1 MALHWWKKQQKIEHR
16 SALLTL
22 TAVFSPAAI
31 SWGPK
36 PPPLYMSVCALHTC
50 LSLYPSERS
59 NQSSVLFFFCLQLMG
74 FIYACYVVKL
84 ISEEEDSCKYT
95 AAHISMQT
103 SHFFC
108 NKAVCSCVSVCRA
121 ALGHL
126 FSFTGSAV
134 LTELWKGC
142 SPYIYSFIIAAAWGP
157 MSCCGGSKMWSK
169 QSGILLVWIA
179 SWFNSAA
186 QVNPARG
193 SLTTWCV
200 SKRSTRRWAL
210 RLKTGR
216 FVFNGRHAVLMLI
229 GWLYF

>member
-1 MALHWWKKQQKIEHR
+1 
-16 SALLTL
+16 
-22 TAVFSPAAI
+22 
-31 SWGPK
+31 
-36 PPPLYMSVCALHTC
+36 
-50 LSLYPSERS
+50 
-59 NQSSVLFFFCLQLMG
+59 MG

-142 SPYIYSFIIAAAWGP
+142 SPYSFVHHR
-157 MSCCGGSKMWSK
+157 CCVRADVVLWRVKNVIKTVWNSPRLNSF
-169 QSGILLVWIA
+169 LV
-179 SWFNSAA
+179 
-186 QVNPARG
+186 
-193 SLTTWCV
+193 
-200 SKRSTRRWAL
+200 
-210 RLKTGR
+210 
-216 FVFNGRHAVLMLI
+216 
-229 GWLYF
+229 